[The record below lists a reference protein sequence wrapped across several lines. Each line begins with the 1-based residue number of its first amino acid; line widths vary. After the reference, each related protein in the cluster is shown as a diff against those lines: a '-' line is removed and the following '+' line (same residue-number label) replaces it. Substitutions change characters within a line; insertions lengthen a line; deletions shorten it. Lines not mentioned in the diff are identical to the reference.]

1 MKKSQLFILISA
13 IALAITALAI
23 SALSYDGNPTRGDS
37 NGDGAINLQ
46 DVILLRQY
54 FAQYDYDAGASAVQI
69 SDRADMNGDGEINL
83 ADLCMLRQYLSSES
97 IDGDIHIS
105 ESNGTAYV
113 TTKNDLSYT
122 VSGYDSIDD
131 KNIFI
136 SDSID
141 LSFDAPMTESF
152 NRFTLSYRSD
162 KALKIFISYT
172 QNGSAREDY
181 YFLESGEGEF
191 SAVIPD
197 FLSGKQG
204 SRITN
209 LKIENLEGGVAAF
222 ALLDLESEVASVPD
236 RNYYIKGNRYT
247 LGIDLGWGGTVNYV
261 SDALCPIDGVTNMI
275 NNHDTGRL
283 VQQSYYG
290 TGAIEGVFEWGSF
303 NGSNKWPYNPVQGGG
318 QQNTASR
325 LVDFFVGDG
334 YVYIKVQPMDWGKSD
349 IKYITPSYMENWYI
363 IEDDYIRV
371 DNRFVDFSG
380 WEHPVKGQELP
391 AFYTV
396 SYLDSFVW
404 YDGTE
409 PWTGDELSWRH
420 ELKFWGDSQ
429 YSGECS
435 FRLKLENT
443 ETWSAWV
450 STEDNYGI
458 GLYSPNTDRYSAGRY
473 KYNGSKNA
481 GDNATNYVAPWK
493 QIKIVAFD
501 SIEYSYLIA
510 AGSVDEIR
518 ATFTEY
524 KDVIDNESLNKNSV
538 NARRPH
544 FEGTMDEIDF
554 SISGNEKYACY
565 PNATDVIYDEAEGT
579 TKLTVTAHDPYVSI
593 DYFASDIALSASD
606 YGFVEF
612 EYMIPEDNALGSY
625 TAQLFIC
632 ADTRM
637 SANETDSVRVGLI
650 KDGKYHVARIKLSEK
665 TFWKGRVNLIRLDY
679 FASAEVGDAIY
690 IRSFKLTDGN
700 VASMEKVDF
709 SVSDGMSLISTQ
721 KNTTVSFDYN
731 ENATALTI
739 TGTDPSITLDY
750 SIMSSAMQAEDYT
763 KLRITYMIPE
773 TNSEATYKSHIFLCA
788 GSVLNPSGS
797 AMIQKTGLVVDGQY
811 HTIEVDLSSLSYWTG
826 TINKIRFD
834 YFDSAAVGDVFYI
847 TSLELVK

>member
-1 MKKSQLFILISA
+1 MKKTKLFILIFSIA
-13 IALAITALAI
+13 IALSALAI
-23 SALSYDGNPTRGDS
+23 AAFAYGNNPICGDA
-37 NGDGAINLQ
+37 NGDRFVNMQ
-46 DVILLRQY
+46 DVILVRQY
-54 FAQYDYDAGASAVQI
+54 LAEYNYDDGTCDVAINKG
-69 SDRADMNGDGEINL
+69 ADMNGDGEINL
-83 ADLCMLRQYLSSES
+83 IDLCMLRKHLADEELNS
-97 IDGDIHIS
+97 DVNIS
-105 ESNGTAYV
+105 ESEGLAYV
-113 TTKNDLSYT
+113 TTKNGLSYT
-122 VSGYDSIDD
+122 VSGYDSLD
-131 KNIFI
+131 NTNVFI
-136 SDSID
+136 SESIE
-141 LSFDAPMTESF
+141 LSLDEPTTESF
-152 NRFTLSYRSD
+152 NRFTMNYRSS
-162 KALKIFISYT
+162 KSLKIFVSYT
-172 QNGSAREDY
+172 QDGAVREDY
-181 YFLESGEGEF
+181 YFLESGEGSF

-197 FLSGKQG
+197 FLSGKHG
-204 SRITN
+204 SHITDI
-209 LKIENLEGGVAAF
+209 KIENLEGGIAAF
-222 ALLDLESEVASVPD
+222 ALLDLDTETANVPD
-236 RNYYIKGNRYT
+236 RNYHIEGSRYT

-261 SDALCPIDGVTNMI
+261 SDNRCPIDGVTNMI

-290 TGAIEGVFEWGSF
+290 TGEIEGVFEWGSF
-303 NGSNKWPYNPVQGGG
+303 NGSDKWPYNPVQGGG
-318 QQNTASR
+318 QKNTPSR
-325 LVDFFVGDG
+325 LVDFSVGDG

-391 AFYTV
+391 AFYTI

-404 YDGTE
+404 YDGVE

-435 FRLKLENT
+435 FRMKQENT
-443 ETWSAWV
+443 ETWSAWI

-458 GLYSPNTDRYSAGRY
+458 GLYSPNIDRYSAGRY
-473 KYNGSKNA
+473 QYNSSKNA

-501 SIEYSYLIA
+501 AIEYSYLIA

-518 ATFTEY
+518 ATFTEH

-544 FEGTMDEIDF
+544 FEGTMDRIDF
-554 SISGNEKYACY
+554 SASGNEKYACY
-565 PNATDVIYDEAEGT
+565 PNSTDVSYDEAEGT

-612 EYMIPEDNALGSY
+612 EYMIPKDNSLESY

-632 ADTRM
+632 ADTRTG
-637 SANETDSVRVGLI
+637 ANETDSVRVGLI

-690 IRSFKLTDGN
+690 IRSFKLTDGG
-700 VASMEKVDF
+700 AECTEKVDF
-709 SVSDGMSLISTQ
+709 SISEGMYLVSTQ
-721 KNTTVSFDYN
+721 KSTVMGYSYVENT
-731 ENATALTI
+731 TALTV

-750 SIMSSAMQAEDYT
+750 SIMSEELLAEDYT

-773 TNSEATYKSHIFLCA
+773 TNSEATYKTHVFLCA
-788 GSVLNPSGS
+788 GSISSPSGN
-797 AMIQKTGLVVDGQY
+797 AMVEKTGLVADGQY
-811 HTIEVDLSSLSYWTG
+811 HTLEIDLSSLTYWTG